1 MKLANWLLPI
11 AIAAFSVSAQADVLR
26 CGSVII
32 ELGDS
37 RVKVM
42 EHCGEPVVD
51 EGVRWYYKKSGNV
64 MTVLH
69 FEADKISYIEDE
81 RD

>member
-1 MKLANWLLPI
+1 MKFARLVLTV
-11 AIAAFSVSAQADVLR
+11 AFIFCSVPAQADVLR

-42 EHCGEPVVD
+42 EHCGKPVVD
-51 EGVRWYYKKSGNV
+51 EGVRWYYKKSNDV

-69 FEADKISYIEDE
+69 FEADKVSYIEDE

>member
-1 MKLANWLLPI
+1 LAF
-11 AIAAFSVSAQADVLR
+11 AFVFCSVPVHADVLR

-51 EGVRWYYKKSGNV
+51 EGVRWYYKKSNDV

-69 FEADKISYIEDE
+69 FEADKVSYIEDE